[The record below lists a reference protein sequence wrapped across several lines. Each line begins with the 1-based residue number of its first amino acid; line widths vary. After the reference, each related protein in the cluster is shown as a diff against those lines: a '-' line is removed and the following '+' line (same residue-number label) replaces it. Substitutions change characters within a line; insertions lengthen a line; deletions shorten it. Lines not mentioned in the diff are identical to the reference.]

1 MAEAYLPSNGML
13 RFPVM
18 PIHSRSMNFSQ
29 AALRRSVG
37 ATAAA
42 AAALLA
48 LSACSQ
54 PAGAPK
60 DQSSGAPAAS
70 TLPTELPSQVK
81 SWPQAV
87 QISACNMDAVRT
99 NADGSMDVSGWGVIN
114 AAKGEVPETFILKIE
129 KDGAT
134 YYVATNRADRK
145 DIATKLN
152 NPALIRSGFSVTLPA
167 DSIKPPFTVGA
178 ILGFQSKLFPC
189 AYKQQAK

>member
-1 MAEAYLPSNGML
+1 
-13 RFPVM
+13 
-18 PIHSRSMNFSQ
+18 MNFSQ
-29 AALRRSVG
+29 AVLRRSVG

-42 AAALLA
+42 TAALLA
-48 LSACSQ
+48 LTGCSQ

-60 DQSSGAPAAS
+60 DQSSGGTSGAPAAS
-70 TLPTELPSQVK
+70 SLPTELPSQVK

-134 YYVATNRADRK
+134 YYLATNRADRK
-145 DIATKLN
+145 DIATKLS

-167 DSIKPPFTVGA
+167 NSIKPPFTVGV

-189 AYKQQAK
+189 EYKQQAK